1 MKTDLKIG
9 DNLIC
14 KEACITDDN
23 KITTTVG
30 KSYSIIRFE
39 YNCILIFNDQN
50 EEHFFSYDKNDES
63 YYELWF
69 YSMTKIIR
77 QRKLQKINA
86 EI

>member
-39 YNCILIFNDQN
+39 YNCIVIFNDQ
-50 EEHFFSYDKNDES
+50 
-63 YYELWF
+63 
-69 YSMTKIIR
+69 
-77 QRKLQKINA
+77 
-86 EI
+86 